1 MNNVVPLETPR
12 ALRAKI
18 AELSAELEQHQLKHG
33 SGDGTSGGMSDDWK
47 ISVDRQLGQLHG
59 DVRGLLYGL
68 IGGFLFLIAGGV
80 AGYLLLDGRFGS
92 LESKLD
98 IRITKVEDRL
108 TSLERKV
115 DSIDTKIG
123 ILLER
128 KREADGK

>member
-1 MNNVVPLETPR
+1 MSEKPDNLYSIFQNSQTLGEG
-12 ALRAKI
+12 
-18 AELSAELEQHQLKHG
+18 LEQRFQSQRG
-33 SGDGTSGGMSDDWK
+33 GGNGGDMSDDWK

-98 IRITKVEDRL
+98 IRITKVEDRM

-115 DSIDTKIG
+115 DSIDTKID

-128 KREADGK
+128 KREAKGK